1 MAKRVYDPIHDTY
14 QIQATP
20 EPPVL
25 SHPQPNTQDE
35 PEGNSFS
42 TQSEASQS
50 AGNSMA
56 DSSNDE
62 GKDEGKES
70 TVSADS
76 PLSAAQTDSQQ
87 SVIPPPP
94 AMELVQYPGNER
106 KSKHSHAMSFM
117 TTTLRPKPKAKEP
130 SRYTRHLKKSDGE
143 PFTRRDIQY
152 EFLSKLLS
160 DKRQVFTNPFKDFF
174 PLEYTPEEGKVVNV
188 TDVDYNARNFIK
200 SENLTFSQIYILTIA
215 SSSKCSKV
223 LRDKLLFDHHVAFS
237 TCILSL
243 LVNMGRLNTTVN
255 FFLEMTSQLRT
266 FHSIPCLQHYSSDP
280 KSLQDTPRIKSILKT
295 IPLGSDTPIEFHK
308 WYAADYPRNAREW
321 VNPVSLI
328 FAFCEQHAI
337 LDWNI
342 IIPNCEPKISLY
354 QLFDENDYSPQ
365 LRVNLFLWL
374 MYIHMETNLTP
385 EALQSSKPLF
395 GVEENGMFI
404 LSTSSVKHDVDT
416 PVEVEYGDEQLEKRI
431 SFLNQTGAERT
442 IVQQTME
449 TPPTGPDGESVDSE
463 TSVPDVVPA
472 APTSKSKQSRGS
484 SKEKT
489 SKQQPT
495 IIQQDTQRK
504 KRQSN
509 AASSKNNTEDN
520 SNNAESKAAL
530 KTKIQQAKDERVQ
543 QKIDL
548 DKSFKITDD
557 LTQDQLRTKLI
568 EAHKITNK
576 KNHELGLI
584 KLFDEFE
591 DVPLATI
598 VGIRGKKRKKF
609 SDGILGYETDMLG
622 VLRHSKRTML
632 KRLKEKRGVP
642 DPAPEADVSLQEN
655 AAQSQP
661 TSNSTDQVEKFEPNG
676 TASNVETS
684 EVETNGTSEVKPNI
698 TTP

>member
-14 QIQATP
+14 QIQVTP

-25 SHPQPNTQDE
+25 SQPRPD
-35 PEGNSFS
+35 GNEEEDRDSDS
-42 TQSEASQS
+42 TQSEPSQS
-50 AGNSMA
+50 AAISMP

-62 GKDEGKES
+62 NKYYEKES

-76 PLSAAQTDSQQ
+76 PNSALPSDSQH

-94 AMELVQYPGNER
+94 PMELVQYPGNER
-106 KSKHSHAMSFM
+106 KSKHSHAMNFM

-143 PFTRRDIQY
+143 PFTRKDIQY
-152 EFLSKLLS
+152 EFLSNLLS
-160 DKRQVFTNPFKDFF
+160 DTRQIFSNPFQDFF

-188 TDVDYNARNFIK
+188 TDVDYNARTFIK
-200 SENLTFSQIYILTIA
+200 TEKLTFSQIYILTIA

-308 WYAADYPRNAREW
+308 WYAADYPRNPSEW
-321 VNPVSLI
+321 VDPVSLI

-342 IIPNCEPKISLY
+342 IIPNCKPKTSLY
-354 QLFDENDYSPQ
+354 QLFDDNNYSPQ

-385 EALQSSKPLF
+385 ESLQSSKPLF
-395 GVEENGMFI
+395 QVEPNGTF
-404 LSTSSVKHDVDT
+404 LLTASHLEHDIDT
-416 PVEVEYGDEQLEKRI
+416 PVEVTYGEEQLEKRI

-449 TPPTGPDGESVDSE
+449 TPPTGPDDEPLDPE
-463 TSVPDVVPA
+463 AALEEPVPA
-472 APTSKSKQSRGS
+472 PPPPKPKQSRAT
-484 SKEKT
+484 SKEKGGK
-489 SKQQPT
+489 SQPV

-509 AASSKNNTEDN
+509 AAGSKNNSEENNNN
-520 SNNAESKAAL
+520 SESKAAIRA
-530 KTKIQQAKDERVQ
+530 KIQQDKDERVQ

-548 DKSFKITDD
+548 DKNFKIRDD
-557 LTQDQLRTKLI
+557 LTQTQLRTKLI

-576 KNHELGLI
+576 KNHELGLV

-598 VGIRGKKRKKF
+598 IGIRGKKRKKF

-632 KRLKEKRGVP
+632 KRLREKRGVP
-642 DPAPEADVSLQEN
+642 NPEEENSSAVQEATTEPKVMAESTAETLAADPTEKVEN
-655 AAQSQP
+655 
-661 TSNSTDQVEKFEPNG
+661 ERNG
-676 TASNVETS
+676 TAFHDS
-684 EVETNGTSEVKPNI
+684 
-698 TTP
+698 